1 MPAGRTAHDT
11 NLSVVAT
18 GVYIPCIY
26 GCCMWEL
33 WSPVQQS
40 SGSTGVRIM
49 LPEDAAAMQECEK
62 LLNGIEDSP
71 AAFIWL

>member
-1 MPAGRTAHDT
+1 
-11 NLSVVAT
+11 
-18 GVYIPCIY
+18 
-26 GCCMWEL
+26 MWEL

>member
-1 MPAGRTAHDT
+1 MASACE
-11 NLSVVAT
+11 S
-18 GVYIPCIY
+18 Y
-26 GCCMWEL
+26 GPQC
-33 WSPVQQS
+33 

-49 LPEDAAAMQECEK
+49 LPEEDAAMQECEK